1 MIDTLKEIVSN
12 YIDIDTDTI
21 TRETK
26 LLSDLGLTSLDLVM
40 IANEIEGEFGINL
53 PDRFTSSIK
62 TVGDLMDFIESN
74 QK

>member
-21 TRETK
+21 TRDSK
-26 LLSDLGLTSLDLVM
+26 LLADLGLTSLDLVM
-40 IANEIEGEFGINL
+40 IATEIENEFGINL

-74 QK
+74 KK